1 MPELTKTQSKSGWDE
16 VTLIKPT
23 VNHINIYHRQ
33 IPEMLS

>member
-23 VNHINIYHRQ
+23 VNYVNIIGKY
-33 IPEMLS
+33 LKC